1 MIISGP
7 DLTLH
12 SLEMFDCDFLTLIQK
27 TPYLKVLHEFSRG
40 VINARWADYQQ
51 KKTELGDN
59 FETEYF
65 GEAKAE
71 RKRRLS
77 FLGMTFNCLLESNHF
92 VQIHFCRRWTRAK
105 LIWTDVV
112 KKWTR

>member
-77 FLGMTFNCLLESNHF
+77 FLGMILTAYENRNILFRYTFAGDGQGRN
-92 VQIHFCRRWTRAK
+92 
-105 LIWTDVV
+105 
-112 KKWTR
+112 